1 MHERRDIVS
10 FPLSFMST
18 PSTAIAPNK
27 EFTLMLGDSPLIVRT
42 GMLGNQANATV
53 LCQMGDTVVMGNITL
68 SAKARAG
75 VDFLPL
81 QVVFQEK
88 FYAGGKIAG
97 SRFRKR
103 EGRPSDDFVLMARV
117 VDRGLRPM
125 ILKYFYNDIQIF
137 CTVLSYDFE
146 HEHDV
151 IAANAA
157 NLAT

>member
-1 MHERRDIVS
+1 
-10 FPLSFMST
+10 
-18 PSTAIAPNK
+18 
-27 EFTLMLGDSPLIVRT
+27 MLGDSPLIVRT
-42 GMLGNQANATV
+42 GMLANQANASV
-53 LCQMGDTVVMGNITL
+53 LCQMGDTVVMGNVTL

-103 EGRPSDDFVLMARV
+103 EGRPSDNFVLMARV

-125 ILKYFYNDIQIF
+125 ILKHIRNDIQVF
-137 CTVLSYDFE
+137 CRSHFRLPLRWANRFGARRIDWRGIGFE
-146 HEHDV
+146 SQS
-151 IAANAA
+151 
-157 NLAT
+157 